1 MKLRTDLLKHLT
13 AEDLAEVAERDVHR
27 FKPQPLFS
35 QTGTGSLSSAST
47 SERAQEVEH
56 SMELLRK
63 LERRAAHDGKPS
75 EPKSD
80 R

>member
-13 AEDLAEVAERDVHR
+13 AEDLAEAAERDVHR
-27 FKPQPLFS
+27 FKAQPLFS
-35 QTGTGSLSSAST
+35 ETGTGSLSSAST

-56 SMELLRK
+56 STDLLRK
-63 LERRAAHDGKPS
+63 LEERAANDGKGS
-75 EPKSD
+75 AAKSD